1 MKRNKFVSDHYQKKE
16 VNDMEALDK
25 LKDPKYAKAYSEKEL
40 VNKILRFAKAA
51 GIELIYLVCIL
62 FYVLQ
67 QSTTPGWAKSLI
79 IGALGYFI
87 SPLDAVP
94 DVIPVFG
101 QLDDWALLVAALGAV
116 AMYVT
121 DDTKAKARDRLHVWF
136 GDYDEK
142 DLEKVER
149 KLKEDRKS

>member
-1 MKRNKFVSDHYQKKE
+1 
-16 VNDMEALDK
+16 MEALDK

-40 VNKILRFAKAA
+40 ISKIVKFAKAA

-67 QSTTPGWAKSLI
+67 QSSTPKWAKSLI

-116 AMYVT
+116 AMFVT
-121 DDTKAKARDRLHVWF
+121 EETKAKAKDRLHVWF

-142 DLEKVER
+142 QLVSVDK
-149 KLKEDRKS
+149 KLKDKQASDLNISEVDDK

>member
-1 MKRNKFVSDHYQKKE
+1 
-16 VNDMEALDK
+16 MEILEK
-25 LKDPKYAKAYSEKEL
+25 LKDPKYTKAYSENEL
-40 VNKILRFAKAA
+40 IKKVLKFAKSA

-67 QSTTPGWAKSLI
+67 QSTTPSWAKSLI
-79 IGALGYFI
+79 IAALGYFI
-87 SPLDAVP
+87 SPLDAIP
-94 DVIPVFG
+94 DAIPVFG

-121 DDTKAKARDRLHVWF
+121 DDTKAKAKERLHIWF

-149 KLKEDRKS
+149 KIMDSKKK